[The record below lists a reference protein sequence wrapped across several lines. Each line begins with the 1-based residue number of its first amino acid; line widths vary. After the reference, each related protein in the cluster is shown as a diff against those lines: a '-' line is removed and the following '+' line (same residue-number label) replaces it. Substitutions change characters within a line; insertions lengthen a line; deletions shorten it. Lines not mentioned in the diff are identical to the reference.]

1 MLEDKIFV
9 FRFNRGSKEALR
21 SIYEKYKGD
30 LVGLAITLLNEGSLA
45 EDVVHDVFV
54 SFAKSVGTFNLTGS
68 LKGYLSTCVANRARD
83 INRSMY
89 QSNSPL
95 KAADEMSSDVAGPE
109 RSAIDNEESQQLI
122 DFLSKLPYDQR
133 EVVILRLHHGL
144 KFRQIAKLRS
154 VSINTVQSRYQ
165 YGLDKLRSILD
176 GEVEHE
182 T

>member
-21 SIYEKYKGD
+21 RIYEKYKD
-30 LVGLAITLLNEGSLA
+30 NLLGLAVTLLNDVSLA

-54 SFAKSVGTFNLTGS
+54 SFARSAGTFNLNGS

-89 QSNSPL
+89 QSDSTL
-95 KAADEMSSDVAGPE
+95 EAADEISSDIADPE
-109 RSAIDNEESQQLI
+109 RSAISNEESQQLI

-133 EVVILRLHHGL
+133 EVVILHLHHGL
-144 KFRQIAKLRS
+144 KFRQIAESQS

-176 GEVEHE
+176 GEVK